1 MDIKTN
7 FTYIWIA
14 LGIITFFYLLKFK
27 TAPYGRHTSKN
38 WGPMI
43 DNKLGW
49 ILMESPALIL
59 FLFFALQ
66 GFPAFSNPVIVFI
79 ALWCIH
85 YFNRTFI
92 FPFRTK
98 TKGKKMPL
106 IIALSA
112 IGFNSINTW
121 LIGTFINENALNYS
135 NEWFTTPQFIIGLF
149 VFLTGFFMNQSADNT
164 LLNLRKPGET
174 DYKIPQ
180 GKLFKYISSPN
191 LIGEIIE
198 WIGFFI
204 MTWHLATFTFALWT
218 IANLAP
224 RIVSHHKWYLEKFE
238 NYPKERKAFCFF

>member
-1 MDIKTN
+1 MDKTT

-14 LGIITFFYLLKFK
+14 IGIFTFFYLLKYK
-27 TAPYGRHTSKN
+27 TAPYGRHSSKN

-43 DNKLGW
+43 NNKLGW
-49 ILMESPALIL
+49 VLMESPALLL
-59 FLFFALQ
+59 FLYFALQ
-66 GFPAFSNPVIVFI
+66 GFPAFSNPALLFI

-85 YFNRTFI
+85 YFNRSFI

-98 TKGKKMPL
+98 TNGKKMPL

-112 IGFNSINTW
+112 IAFNSVNTY
-121 LIGTFINENALNYS
+121 LIGTFINENAQTYT
-135 NEWFTTPQFIIGLF
+135 NEWFYTPQFIIGFL
-149 VFLTGFFMNQSADNT
+149 VFGMGFFINQSADNT
-164 LLNLRKPGET
+164 LLKLRKPGET
-174 DYKIPQ
+174 GYIIPQ
-180 GKLFKYISSPN
+180 GKLFKYVSSPN

-224 RIVSHHKWYLEKFE
+224 RIISHHKWYLEKFKD
-238 NYPKERKAFCFF
+238 YPKNRNAFGFL